1 MSQQIVTIND
11 ESMHH
16 DHRQWESDV
25 SMWRDDIDIWQRG
38 HQNALGEIRRIEER
52 LVGHAD
58 ALKSHVNQLDSH
70 EANALEHE
78 HAVAAECRGQTAP
91 TPDSIADHAKEA
103 TAHQHL
109 RDAHE
114 RIKKH
119 HHQTVL
125 AHIAMLKATLD
136 SVI

>member
-1 MSQQIVTIND
+1 MSEQTVTIND

-25 SMWRDDIDIWQRG
+25 SMWRDDIDLWEQG
-38 HQNALGEIRRIEER
+38 HQNALKELKRIDER
-52 LVGHAD
+52 LAEQAE
-58 ALKSHVNQLDSH
+58 ALESHVDQLDSH
-70 EANALEHE
+70 AANTLQHE
-78 HAVAAECRGQTAP
+78 HAVAAECHDHAEP
-91 TPDSIADHAKEA
+91 TPNSIAEHLKEA

-114 RIKKH
+114 RLKKH
-119 HHQTVL
+119 HHTVM

-136 SVI
+136 AAF